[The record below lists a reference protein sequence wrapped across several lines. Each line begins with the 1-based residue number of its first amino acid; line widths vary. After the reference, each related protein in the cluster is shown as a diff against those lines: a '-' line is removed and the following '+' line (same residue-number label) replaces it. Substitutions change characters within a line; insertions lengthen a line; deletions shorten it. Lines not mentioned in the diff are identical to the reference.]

1 VSIYLRG
8 SQLPANGLKEKKGYQ
23 RKEERYILHPCVVHV
38 YLPAARKHLLANLST
53 QHTKGGKNNN
63 KKNHSET
70 SLYFSAVSYFFSCV
84 CDDLISKEKRKG

>member
-8 SQLPANGLKEKKGYQ
+8 PQLPANGLKEKKGYQ
-23 RKEERYILHPCVVHV
+23 RIEERYILHPCVVHV
-38 YLPAARKHLLANLST
+38 YLPAAGKHLLANLST
-53 QHTKGGKNNN
+53 QHTKGGKNNKN
-63 KKNHSET
+63 KNSET